1 MSKTV
6 EVTKQPSKY
15 ITVTQT
21 KNTQTVVQPLEQ
33 VLEVHDRGVAGP
45 QGPAGVDGVGFD
57 PAVIPSLV
65 SYRHN
70 QNAVSDFW
78 TITHNLGFLPNV
90 TVFNSA
96 DGMVEGNVVH
106 TSINSLT
113 IDFSASF
120 SGYAVLS

>member
-45 QGPAGVDGVGFD
+45 QGPAGPGVDYT
-57 PAVIPSLV
+57 VIPSLV

>member
-1 MSKTV
+1 MTTV
-6 EVTKQPSKY
+6 EVTKQPNKY
-15 ITVTQT
+15 ITVTKT
-21 KNTQTVVQPLEQ
+21 NNLTTVIHPAEQ
-33 VLEVHDRGVAGP
+33 VLEVHDPGPAGP
-45 QGPAGVDGVGFD
+45 QGPAGPPVDYT
-57 PAVIPSLV
+57 AIPSLV

-96 DGMVEGNVVH
+96 NGMVEGNVVH
-106 TSINSLT
+106 TSINALT